1 MAATH
6 PKTLESGKFN
16 SILAYLDDVSE
27 NLPDNTASRRHVPQR
42 IDMAASIS
50 APSSEPLGLRPFPGS
65 LRLQHTQQQ
74 QQQQSSYRGGDGR
87 ERGKESRPGTN
98 TRAPWDSSIKQAATT
113 TLSNSSGMSTSRA
126 GECKETGGGGREGS
140 PTTAVQPSTP
150 TRDGT
155 TVDIARSRHRR
166 YESPSDRRLDNGN
179 PSSRSGRSDSYEGVP
194 ADYDSTTRGGGG
206 ETTVESQ
213 RRRWVWD
220 EWNVDSSACDRE
232 RSGRGEDG
240 VGKQPFSSRQRANT
254 ALLSTQQ
261 RGRHDR
267 PTSAAFTAISTGSPC
282 TLVEV
287 EARAA
292 ETASP
297 AARQAFE
304 DVQSTARN
312 MREDLKER
320 RSEVRSTRESIRL

>member
-27 NLPDNTASRRHVPQR
+27 NLPDNIASPRHVPQR
-42 IDMAASIS
+42 IDMAASIPT
-50 APSSEPLGLRPFPGS
+50 PSSEPLGLRPFSGS
-65 LRLQHTQQQ
+65 RRRQRTQQQQ
-74 QQQQSSYRGGDGR
+74 QQQQSSYRGGDDR
-87 ERGKESRPGTN
+87 ERGKESWPGTN

-113 TLSNSSGMSTSRA
+113 TMSNSSGMSTSRA
-126 GECKETGGGGREGS
+126 RECKETGGGGRGGS
-140 PTTAVQPSTP
+140 PTTAVRLSTP

-155 TVDIARSRHRR
+155 TVDIAKSRRRR
-166 YESPSDRRLDNGN
+166 YESPSDRRLDDGN
-179 PSSRSGRSDSYEGVP
+179 PSTTSGRSDSYEEVP
-194 ADYDSTTRGGGG
+194 ADYDSTTGGG

-220 EWNVDSSACDRE
+220 EWNVDSSASDRA

-240 VGKQPFSSRQRANT
+240 VGKQPFSSLQRANT
-254 ALLSTQQ
+254 ALLSTQE

-267 PTSAAFTAISTGSPC
+267 PTSAAFTATSTGPPC

-320 RSEVRSTRESIRL
+320 RSEVRSTRASTQL